1 MCRSAN
7 CNKPTC
13 NPALRDRGAPSD
25 PRSWQKKRH
34 HYLGPYC
41 ISYCISYMRLESK
54 SRRRYR
60 QPSSIGPA
68 ERRRDRPHAAS
79 WLHATALARAK
90 RWSGALI
97 SALRGSVI
105 FLRQACNHRGSP
117 VYRLI
122 PFGLF
127 SRTVQCTL
135 HTVSRSRQPVT
146 PDLHRRYRQLASYSR
161 GCLANTSHT

>member
-1 MCRSAN
+1 
-7 CNKPTC
+7 
-13 NPALRDRGAPSD
+13 
-25 PRSWQKKRH
+25 
-34 HYLGPYC
+34 
-41 ISYCISYMRLESK
+41 MRLESK

-60 QPSSIGPA
+60 QPSSMGPA
-68 ERRRDRPHAAS
+68 ERRRDQPHAAS

-90 RWSGALI
+90 RWSGVLI

-127 SRTVQCTL
+127 SRRRYCTL

-161 GCLANTSHT
+161 GCLANTSHTLGATCMRLPEVRVLYLERVSGLRHYCITV